1 MARDSTQ
8 SCALTHYRW
17 WALQMK
23 VWYNDSLVDASR
35 APLDNG
41 WLRGE
46 GIFETMRTVSSE
58 PMALSR
64 HMRRALKSGIE
75 YGITIPSQEQILDA
89 VAQVIA
95 SRQFDN
101 GRLRISFSENADWL
115 VTHDEYVEILTP
127 ATLGIEEIRIDSEI
141 TPPKR
146 FPYSYRL
153 DILERAQLA
162 GFDDAIVCNSKNH
175 MCESSISNLLLYIDG
190 DWITPPLSDGLLAGV
205 MRALVIEELSIKV
218 RTVRLD
224 ELESVMGA
232 ILLSSLKI
240 AQPVG
245 AIASRKMQELPI
257 SQSLSAQIRAMVI
270 ASSIR

>member
-1 MARDSTQ
+1 
-8 SCALTHYRW
+8 
-17 WALQMK
+17 MK
-23 VWYNDSLVDASR
+23 VWYNDSLVDASL
-35 APLDNG
+35 APLNNG

-46 GIFETMRTVSSE
+46 GIFETIRTVSGE
-58 PMALSR
+58 PLALSR

-89 VAQVIA
+89 VEQVIA
-95 SRQFDN
+95 SQQFDN

-115 VTHDEYVEILTP
+115 VTHDEYVEVLTP
-127 ATLGIEEIRIDSEI
+127 AALGIEETRIDSDI
-141 TPPKR
+141 MPPKR

-224 ELESVMGA
+224 ELESVTGA